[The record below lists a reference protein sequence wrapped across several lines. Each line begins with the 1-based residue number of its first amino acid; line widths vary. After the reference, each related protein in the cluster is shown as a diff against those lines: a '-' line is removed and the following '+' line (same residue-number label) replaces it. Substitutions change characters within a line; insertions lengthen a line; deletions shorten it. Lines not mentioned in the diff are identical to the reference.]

1 MSDIP
6 LSDDLGRR
14 SGFPWYYPVVFL
26 LNLALIIVLELLLFY
41 RISLPLTE
49 ELLEKKDPA
58 YAGST
63 IVNTTE
69 NYTMTWYLVQTD
81 SGELQLV
88 PAQRHD
94 ILRDRGR
101 LRLDQA
107 VTIPADTAYME
118 VQTRHGISAETVTV
132 GTEVEPW
139 NDDPQDFSIK
149 LRSKYAYNS
158 MSNSGK
164 YSYTLMFFLALALSI
179 LESVIWNK
187 IRNG

>member
-49 ELLEKKDPA
+49 EILAKKDPA

-69 NYTMTWYLVQTD
+69 NYTMTWYRVQTD

-164 YSYTLMFFLALALSI
+164 YSYTLMIFLALALSI

-187 IRNG
+187 VRS

>member
-1 MSDIP
+1 MSSTP

-14 SGFPWYYPVVFL
+14 AGFPWYYPVVFL

-41 RISLPLTE
+41 RTSLPLTE
-49 ELLEKKDPA
+49 EVLAKKDSA
-58 YAGST
+58 YASST
-63 IVNTTE
+63 IVNATE
-69 NYTMTWYLVQTD
+69 NYTMTWYLVQTE
-81 SGELQLV
+81 SGELQIV

-94 ILRDRGR
+94 ILRDRCR

-107 VTIPADTAYME
+107 VTIPADTAFME
-118 VQTRHGISAETVTV
+118 VQTRHGISASTVTV

-139 NDDPQDFSIK
+139 DHETQDHPIK
-149 LRSKYAYNS
+149 LRSKYAYNA

-164 YSYTLMFFLALALSI
+164 YSFTLMIFLALALSI

-187 IRNG
+187 VRS

>member
-69 NYTMTWYLVQTD
+69 NYTMTWYLVQTN

-94 ILRDRGR
+94 ILRDRAR

-164 YSYTLMFFLALALSI
+164 YSYTFMIFLALALSI